1 MAEAFVFHVG
11 LRRPLAPPEML
22 RVMPEVQRLLPRD
35 CCVQVLPEVVCVFG
49 PPDGRGG
56 FTNVAYC
63 GGFARAGGGW
73 GGRYVGG
80 RRGRVGGGGGARGGW
95 VGGRGMGLPG

>member
-35 CCVQVLPEVVCVFG
+35 CCVQVLPEVVCVYG

-56 FTNVAYC
+56 GAWLGEAAGR
-63 GGFARAGGGW
+63 GGDGWGAGGW
-73 GGRYVGG
+73 GCPDN
-80 RRGRVGGGGGARGGW
+80 
-95 VGGRGMGLPG
+95 LI